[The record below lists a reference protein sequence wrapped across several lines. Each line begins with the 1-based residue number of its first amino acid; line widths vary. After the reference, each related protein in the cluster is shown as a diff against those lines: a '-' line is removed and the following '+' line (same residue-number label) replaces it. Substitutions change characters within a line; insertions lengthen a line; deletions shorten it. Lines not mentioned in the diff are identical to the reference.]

1 MNEITQM
8 IIEYAS
14 MWAPALGAIVG
25 IAVMVIG
32 GLAKVKKTIND
43 FRADK
48 TLANL
53 NNVIEEQNKRLNEL
67 SNDNKELARINKAV
81 VDKLYHINS
90 YVEAKKREEEQKKNG
105 KSN

>member
-25 IAVMVIG
+25 IAVTAIAS
-32 GLAKVKKTIND
+32 LAKVKRTIND
-43 FRADK
+43 FKSDK

-53 NNVIEEQNKRLNEL
+53 HTTIEDQNKRLNEL
-67 SNDNKELARINKAV
+67 CNDNKELARINKAV
-81 VDKLYHINS
+81 VDKLYHIND
-90 YVEAKKREEEQKKNG
+90 YVEAKKREEKNYG
-105 KSN
+105 KTN